1 MKKELKSFF
10 KEFEGKS
17 FKSKEIA
24 KKLGIK
30 TDHEY
35 QQLKATLYKLYQ
47 ENFLI
52 RAGKK
57 YKLNILPSSNKIVGT
72 LSMTEEGYGFV
83 IPDNKSIK
91 DIFIPSRYIGSAFN
105 GDKVEVLLF
114 ATKRG
119 KNLEGQ
125 IISVIS
131 RKRKE
136 FIGVLKQKKSLPY
149 IVPEEP
155 DIYKDIMI
163 DPKSLKEAKIGDKV
177 VVGNL
182 TWDEETSNP
191 VGEVIEVFGKYDN
204 LEVEVVSI
212 ARDFGI
218 PFSFT
223 ENSLNEVKK
232 ISPVID
238 EKDILT
244 RIDFRDKNV
253 FTIDPEDAKD
263 FDDALSIE
271 ENSDGNFIVG
281 IHIADVSHYITPD
294 SNLDKEAFARGNS
307 VYLVGKA
314 IPMLPEELSNGIC
327 SLKPNEDR
335 LTYSVIAELTPR
347 GKLINH
353 QIKKTIINS
362 KRRFTYDEVQEII
375 ESGTGEFSDEI
386 LMLDKLAKILRQ
398 KRMKAG
404 SFDFNTAEVK
414 FKLDQSG
421 YPLEAYI
428 KIMKDSNMLV
438 EEFMLL
444 ANKIVA
450 EKISRNEKLAS
461 KPFVYRIHDLP
472 DQDKINEFARFVKSL
487 GYQLNPTNI
496 KKPVEFQ
503 KVLEQAKGKAEENLI
518 NELAIRSM
526 AKAFYSTQNIG
537 HYGLGFKFYTHFT
550 SPIRRYSDLIVHRIL
565 FNYLQKRPRTL
576 YDQTELDEI
585 CEHISTTERTAM
597 EAERFSVKLKQVE
610 LLSNQ
615 LGYEFDAIISGI
627 VHFGIFVK
635 ITTILAEGLIR
646 LRDLDDDFYIYDEKK
661 YAIIGKRT
669 KKMYRLGDKVTVK
682 LVKVNFDKMEL
693 DFTIVD

>member
-10 KEFEGKS
+10 KKFEGKS
-17 FKSKEIA
+17 FKSKEVA

-52 RAGKK
+52 RTGKK

-83 IPDNKSIK
+83 IPDNKSMK
-91 DIFIPSRYIGSAFN
+91 DIFIPSRYIGNAFN

-163 DPKSLKEAKIGDKV
+163 DPKSLKEAKVGDKV

-182 TWDEETSNP
+182 TWNEETSNP
-191 VGEVIEVFGKYDN
+191 VGEIIEVFGKHDN

-212 ARDFGI
+212 AREFGI

-223 ENSLNEVKK
+223 ENSLNEAKK

-238 EKDILT
+238 EKDILA
-244 RIDFRDKNV
+244 RIDFRNKNV

-281 IHIADVSHYITPD
+281 IHIADVSHYIIPD

-362 KRRFTYDEVQEII
+362 KRRFTYEEVQEII
-375 ESGTGEFSDEI
+375 ETGTGEFADDI
-386 LMLDKLAKILRQ
+386 LKLDKLAKILRR

-450 EKISRNEKLAS
+450 EEISRNEKLAS
-461 KPFVYRIHDLP
+461 KPFVYRVHDLP
-472 DQDKINEFARFVKSL
+472 DQDKINEFSRFVKSL

-576 YDQTELDEI
+576 YDQSELDEI
-585 CEHISTTERTAM
+585 CEHISTTERIAM

-615 LGYEFDAIISGI
+615 LGYEFNAIISGI

-682 LVKVNFDKMEL
+682 LVKVNSDKMEL